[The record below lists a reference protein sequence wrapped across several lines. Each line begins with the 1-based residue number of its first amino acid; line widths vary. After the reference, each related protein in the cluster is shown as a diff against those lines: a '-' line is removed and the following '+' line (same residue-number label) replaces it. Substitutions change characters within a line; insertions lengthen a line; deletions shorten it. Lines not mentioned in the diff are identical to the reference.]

1 MQSLAK
7 YLKKVYT
14 KEISVS
20 HWVNMSAS
28 VYKNKQNHAVV
39 S

>member
-7 YLKKVYT
+7 YLKKVIT

-20 HWVNMSAS
+20 HWVNMSAT
-28 VYKNKQNHAVV
+28 VYKNQQNHAVIG
-39 S
+39 